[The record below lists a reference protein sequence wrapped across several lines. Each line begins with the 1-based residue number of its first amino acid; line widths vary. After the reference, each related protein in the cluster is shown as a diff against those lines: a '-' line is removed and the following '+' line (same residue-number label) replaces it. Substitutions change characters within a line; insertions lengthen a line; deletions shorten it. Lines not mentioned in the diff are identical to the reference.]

1 MPLYV
6 YECRHGHKF
15 EKIKTIAEMESIQQL
30 CDCGQLADVKI
41 QPVMLAPM
49 FQPYT
54 CPITDKPIMSTYE
67 HQENLKKHGCRVYE
81 PGETEGIKKAQKSAE
96 QQLDKSVEATAEE
109 FVDKLSGDKRSQ
121 LVNEITSGVDV
132 AFQRTTKG

>member
-6 YECRHGHKF
+6 YECRSGHKF
-15 EKIKTIAEMESIQQL
+15 EKIKSIAEMEAIQEF
-30 CDCGQLADVKI
+30 CECGQLADVRI

-49 FQPYT
+49 FTPYT
-54 CPITDKPIMSTYE
+54 CPITDKPIMTQYD

-81 PGETEGIKKAQKSAE
+81 PGETDGIKRAQRDAE
-96 QQLDKSVEATAEE
+96 LQLDKSVEKTAEE
-109 FVDKLSGDKRSQ
+109 FVDKLSGDKRSE